1 MMPSLETKTL
11 FVGLLVGLAHFVS
24 GIAVLVGP
32 DAINVTPLAALHH
45 AALWLGYTQ
54 GGLVAAILLLAGL
67 MAIVGGNLRAA
78 PRAVHGVLFLPQQA
92 LLLLQ
97 IYTITLALI
106 TGVYPDG
113 YIPQGGAWFIL
124 SDQIWAWVLAVSH
137 SIWLAAFLYGGRLSG
152 INNSY

>member
-1 MMPSLETKTL
+1 MEVSLETKTL
-11 FVGLLVGLAHFVS
+11 FVGLLVGIAHFIS
-24 GIAVLVGP
+24 GIAVLASP

-45 AALWLGYTQ
+45 LSLWLGYTS
-54 GGLVAAILLLAGL
+54 GFVAAVLLLAGF
-67 MAIVGGNLRAA
+67 MAIVGSRLQAA
-78 PRAVHGVLFLPQQA
+78 PKSVHGILFIPQQV

-97 IYTITLALI
+97 IYTITVALI

-137 SIWLAAFLYGGRLSG
+137 SIWLAAFLYGGRISG
-152 INNSY
+152 ISGTS